1 MRYFHVT
8 LHVNRDNFLY
18 MKELI
23 YARLYLP
30 AIQKH
35 GENTGIVDGSYQS
48 DWNTHHDRVL
58 RL

>member
-30 AIQKH
+30 AIQKY
-35 GENTGIVDGSYQS
+35 GENTGIVDGLSLI
-48 DWNTHHDRVL
+48 HI
-58 RL
+58 